1 MNWTTQQM
9 DKNQVT
15 SHDEPIVVLQGP
27 GSDLFKQHHALLQ
40 NAAKAVRTRNYWS
53 PFPENPSPKSYGE
66 TAQAA
71 GVAAIEAL
79 FGQNYP
85 LQQPGEQAR
94 IATEQS
100 PYGVKLDVKYP
111 DCTPDAL
118 IQAGLHAQTA
128 WQKIG
133 VAGRL
138 GILLEGLVRL
148 NKRSHEIAHAV
159 MLTTGQGALMA
170 FQAGAPHAQERA
182 LEVLA
187 YAWKAMADIP
197 TEAHWE
203 KPQGK
208 QIQALKKHFTI
219 VGRGISLVIGCAT
232 FPTWNTYPGLFAAL
246 ATGNPVIVKPHPN
259 AVLPIAISIS
269 ILREVI
275 AEQGLDANILTL
287 SLSANP
293 QVTQQL
299 AVHPAVRSID
309 YTGSNAFGQWLCD
322 HAKQARIYAE
332 MAGINGIIIES
343 TNQYAGMLRNLAFTL
358 SLYSGQMCTTPQNVY
373 IPRDGIQTDQ
383 GHKTFEQIG
392 QDLANAVTQLLSDP
406 PTAQAIL
413 GAIGSKQTLKRLHA
427 AQQSGQ
433 VVLASKKLRND
444 HFPAAQIHTP
454 LIVALQEKDHE
465 TYECECFGP
474 VSYLIATS
482 SAHAAIELAQSV
494 ICRHGAL
501 ILGVYSTHPD
511 FIERVI
517 TASQA
522 AKVALS
528 INLTQSVYVNQSA
541 SFSDYHG
548 SGANPAANA
557 SYTNLAFVADRFA
570 IVQRRE
576 HIAATDTTDSNLRH

>member
-15 SHDEPIVVLQGP
+15 SHNEPIVVLQGP

-40 NAAKAVRTRNYWS
+40 NAVEAVRTRSYWS

-79 FGQNYP
+79 FDQNYP

-170 FQAGAPHAQERA
+170 FQAGGPHAQERA

-187 YAWKAMADIP
+187 YAWKAMADVP

-287 SLSANP
+287 SSSANP

-413 GAIGSKQTLKRLHA
+413 GAIGSRQTLERLHA

-433 VVLASKKLRND
+433 VVLASKTLTND

-465 TYECECFGP
+465 TYERECFGP

-482 SAHAAIELAQSV
+482 SAHAAVELAQSV

-501 ILGVYSTHPD
+501 TLGVYSTHPD

>member
-1 MNWTTQQM
+1 MNWTTQHM
-9 DKNQVT
+9 DKNQAA
-15 SHDEPIVVLQGP
+15 SRDKSIVVLQGP

-40 NAAKAVRTRNYWS
+40 SAVEAVRTRSYWS
-53 PFPENPSPKSYGE
+53 PFPENPSPKIYGE

-71 GVAAIEAL
+71 GIAAVEAL
-79 FGQNYP
+79 IGQDYP
-85 LQQPGEQAR
+85 LQQPGERAR

-100 PYGVKLDVKYP
+100 PYGVKLGVKYP
-111 DCTPDAL
+111 DCAPDAL
-118 IQAGLHAQTA
+118 IQAGLHAQTQ

-133 VAGRL
+133 VEGRL

-159 MLTTGQGALMA
+159 MLTTGQSALMA
-170 FQAGAPHAQERA
+170 FQAGGPHAQERA

-187 YAWKAMADIP
+187 YAWKAMTDVP

-232 FPTWNTYPGLFAAL
+232 FPTWNSYPGLFAAL

-259 AVLPIAISIS
+259 AILPIAISIS

-287 SLSANP
+287 SSCAN
-293 QVTQQL
+293 QQITQHL
-299 AVHPAVRSID
+299 AVHPAVLSID
-309 YTGSNAFGQWLCD
+309 YTGSNAFGRWLCD

-358 SLYSGQMCTTPQNVY
+358 SLYSGQMCTTPQNFY
-373 IPRDGIQTDQ
+373 IPRGGIETDQ

-413 GAIGSKQTLKRLHA
+413 GAIGSNETLERLHA
-427 AQQSGQ
+427 AHQSGQ
-433 VVLASKKLRND
+433 VILASRTLSND
-444 HFPAAQIHTP
+444 HFPTAQVRTP
-454 LIVALQEKDHE
+454 LIVALQEE
-465 TYECECFGP
+465 ECEIYERECFGP
-474 VSYLIATS
+474 ISYLIATS
-482 SAHAAIELAQSV
+482 SAHAAVELAQSV

-501 ILGVYSTHPD
+501 TLGVYSTHVD
-511 FIERVI
+511 FIERV
-517 TASQA
+517 TAASQV

-528 INLTQSVYVNQSA
+528 INLTQGVYVNQSA

-576 HIAATDTTDSNLRH
+576 HIAAIGTADSNPRP

>member
-15 SHDEPIVVLQGP
+15 SHNEPIVVLQGP

-40 NAAKAVRTRNYWS
+40 NAVEAVRTRSYWS

-111 DCTPDAL
+111 DCTSDAL

-170 FQAGAPHAQERA
+170 FQAGGPHAQERA

-187 YAWKAMADIP
+187 YAWKAMADVP

-413 GAIGSKQTLKRLHA
+413 GAIGSRQTLERLHA

-433 VVLASKKLRND
+433 VVLASKTLTND

-465 TYECECFGP
+465 TYERECFGP

-482 SAHAAIELAQSV
+482 SADAAVELAQSV

-501 ILGVYSTHPD
+501 TLGVYSTHPD